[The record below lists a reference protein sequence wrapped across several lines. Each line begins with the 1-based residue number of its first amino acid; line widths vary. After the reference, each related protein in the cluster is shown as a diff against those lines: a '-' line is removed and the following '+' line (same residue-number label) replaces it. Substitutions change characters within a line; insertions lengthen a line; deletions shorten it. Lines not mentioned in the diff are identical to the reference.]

1 MLIYRL
7 HRTTMSSICIYCGS
21 SFGNDPAFLEAA
33 IRMGTSLA
41 KGGHTL
47 VYGGGNVG
55 LMGAVADAALA
66 AGGDVIGVIPEML
79 AERELAHDR
88 LTTLHTVLTMHER
101 KFRMA
106 ELSDGFIAM
115 PGGIG
120 TLEEIIEIFVWSQLG
135 VHTKPCGILNISG
148 FYDPLLAC
156 LEHMT
161 SAQFLSAAHFS
172 QLLVDDDPEVLLQ
185 RLLAF
190 RPAAQGKWIERV
202 SRDTSLA
209 QSTQCDG
216 RC

>member
-1 MLIYRL
+1 
-7 HRTTMSSICIYCGS
+7 MSSICVYCGS
-21 SFGNDPAFLEAA
+21 SPGNDPVFLEAA
-33 IRMGTSLA
+33 TQMGTCLA
-41 KGGHTL
+41 EGGHTL

-66 AGGDVIGVIPEML
+66 AGGEVIGVIPEML

-106 ELSDGFIAM
+106 ELSDAFVAL

-120 TLEEIIEIFVWSQLG
+120 TLEEIVEIFVWLQLG
-135 VHTKPCGILNISG
+135 VHDKPCGILNVAG
-148 FYDPLLAC
+148 FYDPLLAF

-161 SAQFLSAAHFS
+161 SSRFLSAGHLS
-172 QLLVDDDPEVLLQ
+172 QLLVAETPETLLQ

-190 RPAAQGKWIERV
+190 RPLAQGKWIERDPRYK
-202 SRDTSLA
+202 S
-209 QSTQCDG
+209 
-216 RC
+216 

>member
-1 MLIYRL
+1 
-7 HRTTMSSICIYCGS
+7 MSSICVYCGS
-21 SFGNDPAFLEAA
+21 SPGNDPAFLEAA
-33 IRMGTSLA
+33 TRMGASLA
-41 KGGHTL
+41 QGGHKL

-55 LMGAVADAALA
+55 LMGAVADAALM
-66 AGGDVIGVIPEML
+66 AGGEVIGVIPEML

-135 VHTKPCGILNISG
+135 VHTKPCGILNING
-148 FYDPLLAC
+148 FYDPLLSF

-161 SAQFLSAAHFS
+161 SAQFLSSGHLA
-172 QLLVDDDPEVLLQ
+172 QLQVDSDPESLLSKM
-185 RLLAF
+185 LSF
-190 RPAAQGKWIERV
+190 RSVPQGKWIER
-202 SRDTSLA
+202 A
-209 QSTQCDG
+209 QNSSAHE
-216 RC
+216 